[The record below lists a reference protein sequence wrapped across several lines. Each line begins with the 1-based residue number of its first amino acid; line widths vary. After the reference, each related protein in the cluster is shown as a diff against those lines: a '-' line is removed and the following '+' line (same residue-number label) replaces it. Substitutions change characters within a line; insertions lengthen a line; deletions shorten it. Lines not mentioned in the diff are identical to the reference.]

1 MARTRKVKK
10 GWPAGAAYLGGAELR
25 TLAGAGL
32 VVETTPGSVATASA
46 AFGWE
51 RASASIEIF

>member
-1 MARTRKVKK
+1 M
-10 GWPAGAAYLGGAELR
+10 R
-25 TLAGAGL
+25 TLGGAGL

-51 RASASIEIF
+51 RASASIEIV